1 MKHALKIALILCLA
15 LTARSA
21 TAAACRYELTV
32 SPGADTRLDAA
43 ADAAADAALHGLL
56 AANGCEIATTTAAD
70 NIEIVFQTTSVV
82 ADKKL
87 NPLGMALAG
96 GLSSAYYLDI
106 KVTASLEARR
116 GGQTVFTETLTYAA
130 SPRELYSGWFRARA
144 LKKRAVEA
152 AAEKLGIHMLKNLDC
167 GADPNTL
174 RVPARPANDFLNK
187 DRDIWPILGGG
198 FTMVGVHDAGHVF
211 NARLTGH
218 NGEIRSD
225 DRRTFEATFP
235 AVAGFSVL
243 FSHRLGDD
251 MQFPLPDALYDFASY
266 NTPSGEQYL
275 DDAGNQ
281 VHDGQRR
288 HAVIAYSGILFQN
301 LANEYLLT
309 KDPHLIDRDD
319 PFKKGMFWGNIIVPG
334 FYTFQGYDDPNSDL
348 KLLQQDLGWGRWAIN
363 TMVLAPLAIDL
374 YRYYH
379 PENKKLR
386 RYARIAKILPVIII
400 LSK

>member
-1 MKHALKIALILCLA
+1 
-15 LTARSA
+15 
-21 TAAACRYELTV
+21 
-32 SPGADTRLDAA
+32 
-43 ADAAADAALHGLL
+43 
-56 AANGCEIATTTAAD
+56 
-70 NIEIVFQTTSVV
+70 
-82 ADKKL
+82 
-87 NPLGMALAG
+87 
-96 GLSSAYYLDI
+96 
-106 KVTASLEARR
+106 
-116 GGQTVFTETLTYAA
+116 
-130 SPRELYSGWFRARA
+130 
-144 LKKRAVEA
+144 
-152 AAEKLGIHMLKNLDC
+152 
-167 GADPNTL
+167 
-174 RVPARPANDFLNK
+174 
-187 DRDIWPILGGG
+187 
-198 FTMVGVHDAGHVF
+198 
-211 NARLTGH
+211 
-218 NGEIRSD
+218 
-225 DRRTFEATFP
+225 
-235 AVAGFSVL
+235 VAGFSVL